1 MAIFGPF
8 ARLKRHFRASTPPDM
23 PRQTILEAITGQL
36 YLAILLA
43 RLVSLEVAGRS

>member
-1 MAIFGPF
+1 MLL
-8 ARLKRHFRASTPPDM
+8 RLA
-23 PRQTILEAITGQL
+23 PRPAGGYALPMSMTKDEVGAVLEAITGQL